1 MDTIRTLEKRTEFL
15 TALSSTGNVSEACR
29 LTGVARNSMYLWK
42 QSDLGFAPVCRRAQK
57 EQLPKE
63 LSQLNLHTIKDYS
76 GGDDQKTV
84 NEPHAKRRGWLRNGN
99 PQGDPARAPRCGA
112 RTRRGSPCGCR
123 AIRGKKRCR
132 IHGRLSTEPRTPA
145 GLARSK
151 LARWKHGLFSAE
163 ARQETAHFRQL
174 LRECKEM
181 ENVIELDE
189 QLSMPFQVW
198 STSILAASVTTRLSN
213 SRPNC

>member
-123 AIRGKKRCR
+123 AIRGKEALPDTRPPLYGATDASGPSPLETGALEAWP
-132 IHGRLSTEPRTPA
+132 ILSGGPA
-145 GLARSK
+145 GDGTLPDNYY
-151 LARWKHGLFSAE
+151 G
-163 ARQETAHFRQL
+163 
-174 LRECKEM
+174 ECKEM
-181 ENVIELDE
+181 ENLIESE
-189 QLSMPFQVW
+189 
-198 STSILAASVTTRLSN
+198 
-213 SRPNC
+213 

>member
-1 MDTIRTLEKRTEFL
+1 MNPMQSGAAGSG
-15 TALSSTGNVSEACR
+15 TAILKAIPPEPHDA
-29 LTGVARNSMYLWK
+29 AH
-42 QSDLGFAPVCRRAQK
+42 APVEA
-57 EQLPKE
+57 LPA
-63 LSQLNLHTIKDYS
+63 
-76 GGDDQKTV
+76 V
-84 NEPHAKRRGWLRNGN
+84 AEPFAV
-99 PQGDPARAPRCGA
+99 
-112 RTRRGSPCGCR
+112 
-123 AIRGKKRCR
+123 KKRCR

-198 STSILAASVTTRLSN
+198 STSILAASVTTRLNN